1 MKVICNVCGNLIN
14 IVKEKVS
21 KKLTIDDWKKG
32 AEKRKLTLRLSI
44 EELEFLDKY
53 AGWGK
58 RATLCRS
65 LLKEYISR
73 EEEFVEI
80 ISRQLEVPQE
90 MAVV

>member
-1 MKVICNVCGNLIN
+1 
-14 IVKEKVS
+14 
-21 KKLTIDDWKKG
+21 
-32 AEKRKLTLRLSI
+32 
-44 EELEFLDKY
+44 LDKY